1 MESTEEINYHEP
13 NTIVYWNPR
22 HKSYTIKPLEE
33 NSVQMTYEA
42 AIEAM
47 KERVALQE

>member
-22 HKSYTIKPLEE
+22 HRSYTIEPLEE
-33 NSVQMTYEA
+33 ESIQTTYEA
-42 AIEAM
+42 AIELMNKKAG
-47 KERVALQE
+47 A